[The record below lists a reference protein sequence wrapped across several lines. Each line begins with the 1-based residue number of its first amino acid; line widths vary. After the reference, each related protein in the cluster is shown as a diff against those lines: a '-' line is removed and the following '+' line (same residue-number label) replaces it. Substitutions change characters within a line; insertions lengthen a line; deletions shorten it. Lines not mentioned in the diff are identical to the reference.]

1 MQTAT
6 QTHSFS
12 LIGPS
17 DPFFSRVSIRMAT
30 AGDQPSLE
38 RLAQLDSA
46 RPPEGLTLLG
56 EVNGRPVA
64 ALSLSDGRTIADP
77 FTLSAPILEL
87 VRVRSRQLRPKARGA
102 DGRRLGARQ

>member
-1 MQTAT
+1 MKTAA

-12 LIGPS
+12 LTGPT

-30 AGDQPSLE
+30 AGDRPSLE

-46 RPPEGLTLLG
+46 CPPEGLTLLG

-77 FTLSAPILEL
+77 FLPSAPIVEL
-87 VRVRSRQLRPKARGA
+87 VRLRSLQLRAKARKA
-102 DGRRLGARQ
+102 P